1 MGCPAEVFCR
11 KYIKY
16 IDGGSIVAYH
26 GIFFALLVIFFE
38 ILAAPKLRWFDVVWV
53 TAGGPFMISMLGASA
68 CMFCANLGTNM
79 NFEGQTSPDFF
90 FQKASRKPIWILDR
104 FLTTKRMKHLTSW
117 CMKSGWERFP
127 YNFQFV
133 SWAPFADKN
142 HHTHFS
148 SGGPRL
154 THAKHSVYAL
164 RCFEDTFLTIIESP
178 RCSYMLRFMK
188 VEAVYVPM
196 TSPTSPR
203 P

>member
-11 KYIKY
+11 KYNYKIYRWLQYCCVSWY
-16 IDGGSIVAYH
+16 IVCSSSYIFWNSRSTETQVVWCGLGNCWGPLRDLHGGSIRLHVLCKPWH
-26 GIFFALLVIFFE
+26 QHE
-38 ILAAPKLRWFDVVWV
+38 LRRPD
-53 TAGGPFMISMLGASA
+53 ISRL
-68 CMFCANLGTNM
+68 
-79 NFEGQTSPDFF
+79 F
-90 FQKASRKPIWILDR
+90 FQRASRKPIWILDR

-117 CMKSGWERFP
+117 CMKTGWERFP

-178 RCSYMLRFMK
+178 RCS
-188 VEAVYVPM
+188 
-196 TSPTSPR
+196 
-203 P
+203 